1 MIIAT
6 LLAVATMCSSDAIA
20 ILLNS
25 PASSSRNR
33 YALALETV
41 RKEAE
46 AGKPLQQFVLGLT
59 TDDKELAKRYIE
71 ASGAQITALAEQTNN
86 SLAWYLLSVEKNDIN
101 LLRKAA
107 AGGNVQA
114 LNALGTLVAQ
124 KAVVN
129 AKTLS
134 ESEIKKLHE
143 ESYEYFKQAA
153 LKRDPNAFIN
163 LGTCYLRGLGCR
175 VDMSIA
181 VECFRSAARMG
192 HPEGMDNLS
201 ACYEFGHGVNKN
213 PTLSLYWR
221 MKARSLR
228 GDESATKWLE
238 EGK

>member
-6 LLAVATMCSSDAIA
+6 LLAAATLCSSDAIA

-41 RKEAE
+41 RREAE
-46 AGKPLQQFVLGLT
+46 AGKPLQQFVIGIT
-59 TDDKELAKRYIE
+59 TDDTALAKRYIE
-71 ASGAQITALAEQTNN
+71 ASGAQITALAEQSDNP
-86 SLAWYLLSVEKNDIN
+86 LAWYLLSVEKNDVN

-129 AKTLS
+129 RKTLS
-134 ESEIKKLHE
+134 EAEIEKLLA
-143 ESYEYFKQAA
+143 ESYGYFRQAA
-153 LKRDPNAFIN
+153 LKRDPNALIN

-175 VDMSIA
+175 IDMSIA

-192 HPEGMDNLS
+192 HPEGMDCLS
-201 ACYEFGHGVNKN
+201 ACYELGQGVTKN
-213 PTLSLYWR
+213 PRLSIYWR

-228 GDESATKWLE
+228 GDEAAAKWLK
-238 EGK
+238 EGE